1 MHMKR
6 YARRLLCICVF
17 SILPL
22 SVGAADFM
30 AEGNALFDKGK
41 MNLGSY
47 REAGDA
53 FAKALDADP
62 KSYEAAWKAS
72 RAYRYYADESKKK
85 GTPDWKTIC
94 KEYGKAGM
102 KYGEKAIALNP
113 SGVEGNAWYGF
124 SVASY
129 SDSVS
134 VLTALKEGLKDK
146 TQSSFEKAYK
156 ADKMYHDG
164 GPIKALGRFW
174 FVLPWPL
181 QDKKLSLQYLRE
193 YQKLFPNDAEGQVYL
208 AEALMKAGEKD
219 EAKAV
224 LQKASVSGDRY
235 YADQA
240 KRMLGEM

>member
-1 MHMKR
+1 
-6 YARRLLCICVF
+6 
-17 SILPL
+17 
-22 SVGAADFM
+22 
-30 AEGNALFDKGK
+30 
-41 MNLGSY
+41 
-47 REAGDA
+47 
-53 FAKALDADP
+53 
-62 KSYEAAWKAS
+62 
-72 RAYRYYADESKKK
+72 
-85 GTPDWKTIC
+85 
-94 KEYGKAGM
+94 
-102 KYGEKAIALNP
+102 
-113 SGVEGNAWYGF
+113 
-124 SVASY
+124 
-129 SDSVS
+129 